1 MNQLFRMLQKE
12 KLEGHGEYTVM
23 VSDLTDEP
31 PVPVEFGSLKISE
44 NQKEVVLQSITLDQ
58 LMTKLRNRF
67 QTAPKL
73 GKC

>member
-1 MNQLFRMLQKE
+1 MLQKE

-44 NQKEVVLQSITLDQ
+44 NQKEVVIQSITLQQ
-58 LMTKLRNRF
+58 LMAKLRNRF
-67 QTAPKL
+67 QTAPKF